1 MTSPTSIPGPADP
14 PSTLSDA
21 DVVARILAGEPA
33 LFEILIRR
41 YNQRLYRIA
50 RSVLRDDAEA
60 EDVLQQAYVSAFGH
74 LDQFAGRAQFS
85 TWLAKIVFHEAL
97 ARYRRRRREVALA
110 PSSETEEDAMNRIE
124 SRSPNPEQQALLGE
138 LRGHL
143 EAVIDALP
151 ATYRVVFVLREV
163 EGMSTSETAAC
174 LDLREDAVKTRLH
187 RARAILR
194 EELYQR
200 AGVAA
205 ASAYAFDLSR
215 CDRVVAGVFARL
227 GIEAGTALRPSRPAS
242 VPRPRRR

>member
-1 MTSPTSIPGPADP
+1 MPTPSPAETPT
-14 PSTLSDA
+14 TLSDA
-21 DVVARILAGEPA
+21 EVVTRIRAGEPA

-85 TWLAKIVFHEAL
+85 TWLTKIAFHEAL
-97 ARYRRRRREVALA
+97 ARARRRRREVALA
-110 PSSETEEDAMNRIE
+110 PPSEPEEDAMNRIQ
-124 SRSPNPEQQALLGE
+124 SPSPNPEQQVLQGE
-138 LRGHL
+138 LRGQL

-187 RARAILR
+187 RARALLR
-194 EELYQR
+194 EELFHR
-200 AGVAA
+200 AGLAA
-205 ASAYAFDLSR
+205 GSAFAFHLAR

-227 GIEAGTALRPSRPAS
+227 GLALGRPPA
-242 VPRPRRR
+242 RH